1 MPRLLPNLTLTSQY
15 IVDMFALI
23 SHLIEMLP
31 PGKLASNTWRS
42 LTTLNCL
49 SPCDLYCFLAS
60 RQAYDVIW
68 LVCSSCSLSNAFYVL
83 FLDALTGFDLDGL
96 SSSHSSS
103 FLPPTSIPTISL
115 SDQPL
120 PFAISSPTRSLSSC
134 HHSAAG
140 TGLSSGLSVGGKSFW
155 YKHFPA
161 PVFCSVWFSGPWFRW
176 NIFTTVTMHQAFFTG
191 CIKAQHAAMNTTSSH
206 FSVIFRINIIKRWK
220 DTTPPL
226 GCLLSGCKK
235 SIIAEIFYY
244 ISTKDIVMC

>member
-1 MPRLLPNLTLTSQY
+1 
-15 IVDMFALI
+15 
-23 SHLIEMLP
+23 MLP

-42 LTTLNCL
+42 EQWTTLTCL
-49 SPCDLYCFLAS
+49 SPYDLYCFLAS

-96 SSSHSSS
+96 SSSHWSS

-120 PFAISSPTRSLSSC
+120 PFAISSPARSLSSC

-140 TGLSSGLSVGGKSFW
+140 RGLSSGLSVSGQSFW

-161 PVFCSVWFSGPWFRW
+161 PVFCSVWFKFRLQNYLVWFSGPWFRL
-176 NIFTTVTMHQAFFTG
+176 NIFTTVTMHQAFLTG
-191 CIKAQHAAMNTTSSH
+191 CIKAHAAINAPSLH
-206 FSVIFRINIIKRWK
+206 FFVIFRINIIKRWK
-220 DTTPPL
+220 DTTPPP

-235 SIIAEIFYY
+235 N
-244 ISTKDIVMC
+244 VLV